1 MFSGN
6 TLVLL
11 TGTDVDAAAMRF
23 AARRASADGS
33 RVFAIRVHIDETTCQ
48 LAAITPYQ
56 YQGIGA
62 SLHPPYELEDTAT
75 YAGDL
80 LRSIG
85 ADEVEVEPVHLTA
98 VDPDHL
104 HAFIRQAGIGVLVAS
119 RMSGCKCDGEVCRTV
134 RSSPVPVVSLP
145 IVGQD

>member
-1 MFSGN
+1 MFTGH

-11 TGTDVDAAAMRF
+11 TGDDVDAATMRF

-33 RVFAIRVHIDETTCQ
+33 RVYAIRVHIDQSTCQ
-48 LAAITPYQ
+48 LAALTPYQ
-56 YQGIGA
+56 YQGIT
-62 SLHPPYELEDTAT
+62 SSVHPPYELQDTAT

-85 ADEVEVEPVHLTA
+85 AENVDVQPVHLTA
-98 VDPDHL
+98 VDPDNL
-104 HAFIRQAGIGVLVAS
+104 HGFIRSEGIGVLVAS

-145 IVGQD
+145 LVGD